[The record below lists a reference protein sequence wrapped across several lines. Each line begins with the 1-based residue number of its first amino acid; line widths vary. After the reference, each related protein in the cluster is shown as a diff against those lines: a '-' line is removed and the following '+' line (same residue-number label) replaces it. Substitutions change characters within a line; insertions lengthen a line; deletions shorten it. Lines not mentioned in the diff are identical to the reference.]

1 MFAEVQKVRND
12 KVTRIPELDLNDM
25 QENIGLTC
33 NRLVNV
39 GLRVILDEVT
49 VLLSSTRNALI
60 VLRT

>member
-1 MFAEVQKVRND
+1 MGDRME
-12 KVTRIPELDLNDM
+12 
-25 QENIGLTC
+25 ENIGLTC